1 MSKKNSPF
9 QWLLGASLVLS
20 VLAVLFFLP
29 ENTAS
34 ATDFINLESTYSQA
48 KTAFASGDKAK
59 AVQLFTNAAKAGH
72 AESQYQLGL
81 MYMKGWGVV
90 RNVKDA
96 YYWLSLAEQS
106 GHSQAGRAKEALV
119 SQLDAETRRLVE
131 AGN

>member
-9 QWLLGASLVLS
+9 QWLLGATLVLS

-34 ATDFINLESTYSQA
+34 AGDSINLESTYSQA

-59 AVQLFTNAAKAGH
+59 AVQLFTNAAQAGH

-81 MYMKGWGVV
+81 MYMKGWGVG

-96 YYWLSLAEQS
+96 YRWLNLAEQS
-106 GHSQAGRAKEALV
+106 GHSLAGRAKAALV

-131 AGN
+131 SGD